1 MVHVIYSWIYLV
13 LFQNNFVSS
22 QFWLAGAMHSVQNL
36 NVSYDLNAGVYRP
49 DSIYLADTFID
60 GHKYFRTQQ
69 IFQRKGKF
77 HSFSK
82 RNGIIQRYSAIF
94 H

>member
-36 NVSYDLNAGVYRP
+36 NVSYDLNVSGVHRP
-49 DSIYLADTFID
+49 YSIYWQNSL
-60 GHKYFRTQQ
+60 HEV
-69 IFQRKGKF
+69 
-77 HSFSK
+77 SC
-82 RNGIIQRYSAIF
+82 
-94 H
+94 